1 MKNYN
6 LAIIGLGG
14 MGNWHRE
21 LINEGAW
28 FGGKKLGGGKGFE
41 NLSVTGSYDIA
52 GARQQFAREHGLKA
66 YGSLEELLGDPA
78 IDIVLVAVPNELHK
92 PMVLKALEAGKHVV
106 CEKPVA
112 LNSGE
117 LREMIDASRKAGRVF
132 AVHQNRRWDEDYLT
146 AKKIYDDKILGEVF
160 RIESR
165 VHGSRGIPGDWR
177 GLPEH
182 GGGMLLDWGVHILD
196 QALQMIPGKVKKVYA
211 TFTYVTNELVDD
223 GFYAELTFE
232 NGLVYLAEVGTSNF
246 IYLPRWYILGR
257 DGTALMEDF
266 KPTGR
271 IVRVTDWSKNDAV
284 PIKTA
289 AGLTKTMAPR
299 TEETIKEEALPVVK
313 SDIRD
318 FYRNFLK
325 TIEGKEALA
334 VSLDSVMRNMLLM
347 EAIFKSVKEGG
358 PVAFESTT
366 SP

>member
-1 MKNYN
+1 
-6 LAIIGLGG
+6 

-21 LINEGAW
+21 IINEGSW
-28 FGGKKLGGGKGFE
+28 FGGKINNGKSFE
-41 NLSVTGSYDIA
+41 NLSVCGSYDIA
-52 GARQQFAREHGLKA
+52 GARQQFAKEHGLKA
-66 YGSLEELLGDPA
+66 YGSLEELLGDPG
-78 IDIVLVAVPNELHK
+78 IDIVLVTVPNDLHK

-112 LNSGE
+112 LGSEE
-117 LREMIDASRKAGRVF
+117 LRAMIDASRKAGKVF

-146 AKKIYDDKILGEVF
+146 AKKIYQEKILGEVF

-182 GGGMLLDWGVHILD
+182 GGGMVLDWGVHILD

-211 TFTYVTNELVDD
+211 TFTHVTNELVDD

-246 IYLPRWYILGR
+246 INLPRWYILGR

-266 KPTGR
+266 SPKGK

-299 TEETIKEEALPVVK
+299 TNETIKEEALPVVK

-318 FYRNFLK
+318 FYRNFLN
-325 TIEGKEALA
+325 TVEGKETLV

-347 EAIFKSVKEGG
+347 EAIFKSVKESA
-358 PVAFESTT
+358 PVAFE
-366 SP
+366 

>member
-28 FGGKKLGGGKGFE
+28 FGGKKFGEGRGFE
-41 NLSVTGSYDIA
+41 NFSVGGSYDIA
-52 GARQQFAREHGLKA
+52 EARQQFARDHGLKA

-78 IDIVLVAVPNELHK
+78 VDIVLVSVPNELHK
-92 PMVLKALEAGKHVV
+92 PMVLKVLEAGKHVV
-106 CEKPVA
+106 CEKPAA
-112 LNSGE
+112 LSSAE
-117 LREMIDASRKAGRVF
+117 LKEMIDASRKAGKVF
-132 AVHQNRRWDEDYLT
+132 AVHQNRRWDEDYLA
-146 AKKIYDDKILGEVF
+146 AKKIYDEKILGEVF
-160 RIESR
+160 RVESR

-182 GGGMLLDWGVHILD
+182 GGGMVLDWGVHILD

-211 TFTYVTNELVDD
+211 TFTHVTNELVDD

-246 IYLPRWYILGR
+246 INLPRWYILGR

-266 KPTGR
+266 TPTGK

-284 PIKTA
+284 PIRTA

-299 TEETIKEEALPVVK
+299 TAETIREEALPKVA

-325 TIEGKEALA
+325 TVDGKESLV
-334 VSLDSVMRNMLLM
+334 VSLESVMRNMLLM
-347 EAIFKSVKEGG
+347 EAIFRSVKEGG
-358 PVAFESTT
+358 PVTFE
-366 SP
+366 